1 MSDFHKP
8 VLIVIAGPNGSG
20 KTSVTSKI
28 LHHEWMENSIYINP
42 DIVAQEK
49 FGNWNSRE
57 AVMQAVKYCEDLRE
71 DCLIKRQSLIFETV
85 LSVEDKVNY
94 IYRAIDAGFFVRFFF
109 VCTES
114 PTINAARIAGR
125 VMEGGHD
132 VPITKIISRYQ
143 KSISNCRIVSSFVDR
158 TYVYDNSMDGVEARL
173 LYRMKDGLLFKKY
186 VTDIPFWARIIS
198 SVDE

>member
-1 MSDFHKP
+1 MGERKP
-8 VLIVIAGPNGSG
+8 LLIVVAGPNGSG
-20 KTSVTSKI
+20 KTTITAKV
-28 LHHEWMENSIYINP
+28 LHHEWMEDSYYINP
-42 DIVAQEK
+42 DNIAEVR
-49 FGNWNSRE
+49 FGGWNSMD
-57 AVMQAVKYCEDLRE
+57 AVYKAALYAARLRE
-71 DCLIKRQSLIFETV
+71 RLLAERKSMIFETV
-85 LSVEDKVNY
+85 MSAPDKVDF
-94 IYRAIDAGFFVRFFF
+94 IRRAKDAGFFVRVFFIS
-109 VCTES
+109 TSS
-114 PTINAARIAGR
+114 PKINASRIAAR

-132 VPITKIISRYQ
+132 VPISKIISRYQ